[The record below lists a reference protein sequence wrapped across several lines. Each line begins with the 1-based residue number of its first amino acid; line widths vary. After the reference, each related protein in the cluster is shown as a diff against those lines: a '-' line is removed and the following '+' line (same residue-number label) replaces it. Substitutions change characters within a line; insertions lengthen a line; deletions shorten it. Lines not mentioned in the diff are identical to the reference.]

1 MFDARIRPLI
11 DPPLARAGRR
21 LAAAGVTADGLTL
34 AGFGV
39 GMLATAAIA
48 AGWFAAGFVLIAI
61 NRLVDGLDGP
71 VARATT
77 ASDRGGFLDIVL
89 DFGFYGAIPLAF
101 AIADPA
107 ANALAAAALLTAF
120 YVNGAAFL
128 AFAVMAEKRGLATEA
143 QGRKSLYYVA
153 GLAEGTETVAVFLA
167 MAAFPGWFPVLAWGF
182 AALTAV
188 SAAARIVIGAARLK
202 APPAGE
208 RADR

>member
-11 DPPLARAGRR
+11 DPVLTRTGRR

-39 GMLATAAIA
+39 GMLAAAAIA

-71 VARATT
+71 VARATGP
-77 ASDRGGFLDIVL
+77 SDRGGFLDIVL
-89 DFGFYGAIPLAF
+89 DFSFYGVIPLAF
-101 AIADPA
+101 ALADPA
-107 ANALAAAALLTAF
+107 ANALPAAALLAAF

-143 QGRKSLYYVA
+143 QGKKSLYYVA

-167 MAAFPGWFPVLAWGF
+167 MAAFPTWFPVLAYGF

-188 SAAARIVIGAARLK
+188 SATARIVIGAARLT
-202 APPAGE
+202 APAAE